1 MLTAQPLTSTVAA
14 LYRKTVNAQ
23 PPADRKSQPL
33 ALIIDDD
40 PYLSKVI
47 CSLLKLDQYKCKVA
61 PTGSQGLQAM
71 ARSRPDVVLLDLLLP
86 DMDGFEVITRMRK
99 ISDTPI
105 LVITALPVMQNKSRA
120 LELGANDYLSKPF
133 EIDALIGKVKAL
145 TQRQA

>member
-1 MLTAQPLTSTVAA
+1 MTSTVAA
-14 LYRKTVNAQ
+14 LYRKVVNAQ
-23 PPADRKSQPL
+23 PPADRKALPL